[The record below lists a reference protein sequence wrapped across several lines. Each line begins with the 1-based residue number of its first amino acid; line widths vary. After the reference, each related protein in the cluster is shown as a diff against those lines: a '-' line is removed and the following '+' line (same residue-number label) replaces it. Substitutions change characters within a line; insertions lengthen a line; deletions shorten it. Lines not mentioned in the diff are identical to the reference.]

1 MSNAPDF
8 GPEAKALA
16 ESWMAQH
23 ERKLMIV
30 AIGAR
35 EAMIESLAAAI
46 QAFGAAAY
54 RRAMMDAAKIARD
67 TFPPGSAHTYASENA
82 DIYRGCEIGCLRAA
96 EAIESRIAA
105 RKGTT

>member
-1 MSNAPDF
+1 MTPDF

-54 RRAMMDAAKIARD
+54 QRGRDETFNEIDRWAVESIA
-67 TFPPGSAHTYASENA
+67 
-82 DIYRGCEIGCLRAA
+82 
-96 EAIESRIAA
+96 RIAA